1 MPGER
6 RVGSG
11 AADPAGPAPAER
23 LRDVLYR
30 LFPASPPPSPRSYG
44 RRVLGVAVQLASVV
58 AGAAVLLERIPGL
71 HPWDTV
77 YGEDYWMFLI
87 QAIQQPW
94 HLFIPY
100 NGYEQLL
107 PRIIAQFALYLP
119 LAQASRLFAVTGAV
133 IAAAC
138 ALFVYHAT
146 AGHVRS
152 VALRA
157 LLGAAVVLLPIA
169 PMEIADSGVN
179 TPWYLL
185 IAVFWALLWRPRTRV
200 GVIAAGLVTFFA
212 AASNILVFLLG
223 PLVALRLFTLRRPRD
238 YVVSASWLVGS
249 LIQASQVL
257 SGHTSG
263 QNRLSEKS
271 GTLYQSLAFYA
282 HDVVLPSLG
291 WHLAWRLQDLAGKNG
306 ATAIVAIILAVVFGT
321 ILLTQPCNRPFV
333 ATALLTGFVLIVFS
347 ITVNGRLGVKTVL
360 PDLEPGARYTVLPIF
375 LIECAAVVGVD
386 YLLQQRGFLPRQ
398 HAADRRPRHGR
409 RPVAGP
415 GPAIA
420 VAVLVVVLGA
430 SWVADFRYPGYRSNA
445 VWDWAPIAERWQHG
459 CEQSKTGVVDEWVP
473 ESFKELPCANMHF

>member
-1 MPGER
+1 MPGGR

-11 AADPAGPAPAER
+11 AAAPAGPARGER
-23 LRDVLYR
+23 LRDVLCR
-30 LFPASPPPSPRSYG
+30 LFPASPPVSPRSSG
-44 RRVLGVAVQLASVV
+44 RRTLGVAVQLASVV
-58 AGAAVLLERIPGL
+58 VGAAVLLERIPGL
-71 HPWDTV
+71 HPWDTL
-77 YGEDYWMFLI
+77 YGEDYWMFLV

-100 NGYEQLL
+100 NGYEEFL
-107 PRIIAQFALYLP
+107 PRIISQFALYLP

-138 ALFVYHAT
+138 GLFVYHAT

-169 PMEIADSGVN
+169 PMEIADSSVN

-200 GVIAAGLVTFFA
+200 GVLAAGLITFFA

-223 PLVALRLFTLRRPRD
+223 PLVVLRLFTLRRPRD
-238 YVVSASWLVGS
+238 HVVSASWLVGS
-249 LIQASQVL
+249 LIQVPEVL
-257 SGHTSG
+257 SRHTSG
-263 QNRLSEKS
+263 QDRLTEKS
-271 GTLYQSLAFYA
+271 GTLHQALAFYA

-291 WHLAWRLQDLAGKNG
+291 WHLAWRLQDLAGKDG
-306 ATAIVAIILAVVFGT
+306 ATAIVAVILAVVIGA
-321 ILLTQPCNRPFV
+321 ILVTQPRNRPFV
-333 ATALLTGFVLIVFS
+333 VTALLTGFVLILFS
-347 ITVNGRLGVKTVL
+347 ITVNGALGVKTVL
-360 PDLEPGARYTVLPIF
+360 PDLEPGARYTGLPIF
-375 LIECAAVVGVD
+375 LIECTAVIGVD
-386 YLLQQRGFLPRQ
+386 YLLQRRGFSVRQ
-398 HAADRRPRHGR
+398 HAADRLPRLGR

-415 GPAIA
+415 GAAIA

-430 SWVADFRYPGYRSNA
+430 SWVADFRYSGYRSNA
-445 VWDWAPIAERWQHG
+445 VWDWAPIATRWQHG
-459 CEQSKTGVVDEWVP
+459 CEQSKTGVVNEWVP